1 MPTPVALRS
10 KVQVCDPL
18 IARVTGS
25 NYAESMDIRLSHLL
39 YMVWIAVFPTY
50 RTVLPEVYV

>member
-1 MPTPVALRS
+1 MPIPVALWS

-25 NYAESMDIRLSHLL
+25 NYAESMDIRLLRLL
-39 YMVWIAVFPTY
+39 CVVCIAVFATK
-50 RTVLPEVYV
+50 RTVLKDVYV